1 MSELDN
7 LKVALKL
14 RLDPTWFIEEVVG
27 VEMFPKQREIM
38 QTFYKHNYRDLVLAC
53 GMRAGKSALAAM
65 FAVVEFA
72 QLLTLP
78 DPQSHFHLLR
88 SQPIAISVVSTSE
101 SQALDSV
108 FSNARTMIEDTD
120 WFSTFNLSIRDLIV
134 RDKSKNI
141 LLKTLSSWS
150 TTAIGRS
157 NKTVILDEV
166 SNFERTAGR
175 RGAWQVYTKL
185 RKSTDT
191 FKDAGH
197 TISISS
203 PTDPNDIIMTLY
215 KRNDPKTLRYLL
227 PTWEMNP
234 NYTEEELR
242 QEHRFDLAAF
252 YRDYACQPASV
263 SGQMFPEPLHFV
275 RTTNVLEQSN
285 PDVSALRILA
295 IDPAIRNDSFGVA
308 TGYISPE
315 NKIVVDGV
323 TRFTREHDA
332 PYISP
337 SMVREFLEEKIR
349 THNIVAIIFDTWMYP
364 ELIEHLDAMGV
375 TPIQHIV
382 RKEDYDRWKELD
394 AAGEVEVV
402 WDEVLQH
409 ETENLYIVSERKVDH
424 PPQGS
429 KDVADCVANV
439 IWFLATQPMPVTEV
453 AVCQAF

>member
-1 MSELDN
+1 MND
-7 LKVALKL
+7 LKIALKL

-27 VEMFPKQREIM
+27 VQMFPKQREIM
-38 QTFYKHNYRDLVLAC
+38 QTFYSHNYRDLVLAC

-78 DPQSHFHLLR
+78 NPQAHFHLLR
-88 SQPIAISVVSTSE
+88 SQPITISIVSTSE

-120 WFSTFNLSIRDLIV
+120 FFTQFNLSIRDLEV
-134 RDKSKNI
+134 RDKSKN
-141 LLKTLSSWS
+141 LSLKTLSSWS

-197 TISISS
+197 TIAISS
-203 PTDPNDIIMTLY
+203 PVDPNDIIMTLY

-242 QEHRFDLAAF
+242 REHRFDLAAF
-252 YRDYACQPASV
+252 YRDYACQPGSI
-263 SGQMFPEPLHFV
+263 SGQMFPEPLHFT
-275 RTTNVLEQSN
+275 RTTNVLTSE
-285 PDVSALRILA
+285 PTVLTTRVLA
-295 IDPAIRNDSFGVA
+295 IDPAVRNDSFGVA
-308 TGYISPE
+308 TGYISPD
-315 NKIVVDGV
+315 NKIIVDGV
-323 TRFTREHDA
+323 TRFTREHDK

-337 SMVREFLEEKIR
+337 SLIREYLEHKIH
-349 THNIVAIIFDTWMYP
+349 TLGIITVIFDTWMYP
-364 ELIEHLDAMGV
+364 ELIEFLDNMGV
-375 TPIQHIV
+375 TPVQHIV

-394 AAGEVEVV
+394 AAGQVEVV
-402 WDEVLQH
+402 WDEVLEH
-409 ETENLYIVSERKVDH
+409 ETENLVIVSEKKVDH

-439 IWFLATQPMPVTEV
+439 IWYLATQPLPVTEV